1 MNRKDA
7 HHEDACFDVWRVS
20 SRDIC
25 RGPIHFTYCNFE
37 GIGLILAT
45 PTAPMKT
52 PTAPMKTDLPLIQVE
67 TAMVSKPTDTAFCV
81 RDPSDFGC

>member
-1 MNRKDA
+1 MHTTKMLA
-7 HHEDACFDVWRVS
+7 LIFGGFLQETSVEDLFIS
-20 SRDIC
+20 L
-25 RGPIHFTYCNFE
+25 NFE